1 MQPYESHIPYLLQ
14 FTTDFNVQPMG
25 WLHARTAMV
34 RTVLCLCLRL
44 CLCLCLCLLIRL
56 LLRKFCIFTI
66 V

>member
-34 RTVLCLCLRL
+34 RTVLCLCFLNT
-44 CLCLCLCLLIRL
+44 LI
-56 LLRKFCIFTI
+56 
-66 V
+66 VA